1 MLQTMEPFFIRS
13 SWSLV
18 TTFLFPKETQSLPF
32 TVMITYIHT
41 HTHTANQVTSASDD
55 DINLANDLIQLD
67 HPESIHAV
75 QCERGGSVTNNKSS
89 VLYCYNRIVGFKWL
103 CNKTSTAWLNMSTQK
118 SLHLFS
124 FLTRPAERRWDQSR

>member
-18 TTFLFPKETQSLPF
+18 TTFLFPRDRHEHSSSISTSGAEQRVVTGTDRYCRLCFIMTS
-32 TVMITYIHT
+32 
-41 HTHTANQVTSASDD
+41 TAFIQVTSARDD

-75 QCERGGSVTNNKSS
+75 YIQVREVQPQDSVKRVTNKKVSIFIVLQKSS
-89 VLYCYNRIVGFKWL
+89 
-103 CNKTSTAWLNMSTQK
+103 
-118 SLHLFS
+118 
-124 FLTRPAERRWDQSR
+124 